1 MPTIIDEL
9 IIKLGL
15 DASGYKRG
23 ADQAKGDLRKTSEE
37 AKKRA
42 KEIED
47 AGKRASAFFTKLR
60 NEALG
65 LFAALAVGRG
75 LTQFVQNTIGAEA
88 AVGRLAKN
96 IGMTTESLT
105 AWQNAAKRF
114 GGSAEATGAS
124 FQGLRQQFEQF
135 ALTGQSAVLPFF
147 RALGI
152 QVTDAQNKVRP
163 LEDIFMDLSDR
174 FSKMEP
180 SRAQAWGASL
190 GLDQGTINLLM
201 QGPAAVGRTLEEMK
215 RLGVITQKDAE
226 SGQALTNSILSIQQ
240 AVERLGR
247 AIITSAAGPIQD
259 MLTAMEKWLEL
270 NRKWIE
276 EDITRHIGEFVKYLR
291 SIDWEQLGRNVKE
304 FGAGVNQV
312 VEALG
317 GWEKVSIAIFS
328 MWAVGKLSAITL
340 GAVALARAVGGI
352 GAALSSGPVV
362 AAIVAWNT
370 YMTLMSKFK
379 PITSQEEYDEHWK
392 SMSPYSPLW
401 ESMPRDQQLKF
412 PNSPASRGGSLDS
425 HAQKL
430 MPWLFGST
438 SSALADQ
445 QMNPYQT
452 GFLQALS
459 QPESRG
465 DYAIRNG
472 GSHITDFSAH
482 PGPGFGPG
490 GTSSAAGRYQ
500 FTHGTWQEVAKEL
513 GLTDFSPQSQD
524 RAAWHLA
531 AREYRAK
538 TGRDLMA
545 DLQAGGHED
554 QIAEALS
561 GRWSSLPG
569 GKHPQLTKQQWKDS
583 LKARTQGALTPPK
596 PAAGGAAPPLGTPP
610 PPIAVP
616 PPSGSNL
623 LNPASMSSSGGVQ
636 SETNINGPITV
647 NTAATDAEGIARD
660 LGAALRRTSFVSQ
673 ANTGLA

>member
-114 GGSAEATGAS
+114 GGSAEATAAS

-135 ALTGQSAVLPFF
+135 ALTSQSSVLPFF
-147 RALGI
+147 RALGVE
-152 QVTDAQNKVRP
+152 VTGLGDKVRP
-163 LEDIFMDLSDR
+163 LDDILVDLSKK
-174 FSKMEP
+174 FQTMEP
-180 SRAQAWGASL
+180 SRAQAWGANL
-190 GLDQGTINLLM
+190 GLDQGTVNLLM
-201 QGPAAVGRTLEEMK
+201 QGPVVVARTLEEMK

-226 SGQALTNSILSIQQ
+226 SGQALSNSVLGIQQ

-247 AIITSAAGPIQD
+247 AILTAVSGPIQD
-259 MLTAMEKWLEL
+259 MLTAMEKWLEV

-276 EDITRHIGEFVKYLR
+276 EDITRNIEEFVKYLR
-291 SIDWEQLGRNVKE
+291 SIDWNELGRNIKE

-340 GAVALARAVGGI
+340 GAVALARAVGAI
-352 GAALSSGPVV
+352 GVSLSSQPVV
-362 AAIVAWNT
+362 AALVAWNT
-370 YMTLMSKFK
+370 YMTLMQRFK
-379 PITSQEEYDEHWK
+379 KPTSQEELDEQMR
-392 SMSPYSPLW
+392 SMPPNSPLW
-401 ESMPRDQQLKF
+401 RDIPHDQQLRY
-412 PNSPASRGGSLDS
+412 PNSPASRGGADDS
-425 HAQKL
+425 WAKKN
-430 MPWLFGST
+430 MPWLFPAT
-438 SSALADQ
+438 PNAMADQ

-465 DYAIRNG
+465 SYTIRNG

-610 PPIAVP
+610 PIAVP